1 VETVPRLYRR
11 ARPGAVFARSLA
23 VLAEAKRLRCGSLL
37 KSGLMV
43 GLGETSGEVVELLRA
58 LRGAGVDAVTIGQY
72 LRPTRRHLPVE
83 RYWEPAE
90 FDALAG
96 FARDLG
102 FAHVACGPLVRS
114 SFGADE
120 TFVAARARRGVSDAE
135 AGRGGTGA
143 AP

>member
-1 VETVPRLYRR
+1 V
-11 ARPGAVFARSLA
+11 
-23 VLAEAKRLRCGSLL
+23 

-43 GLGETSGEVVELLRA
+43 GLGETLDEVVELLRA
-58 LRGAGVDAVTIGQY
+58 LRGAGVDTVTIGQY
-72 LRPTRRHLPVE
+72 LRPTRRQLPVE

-96 FARDLG
+96 VARDLG

-120 TFVAARARRGVSDAE
+120 TFAAARARRDASDAE

-143 AP
+143 VR